1 MPKYSLEHVHLSSP
15 DPEKTAAF
23 YEKMMGAEITG
34 VGKMPDGRANVN
46 INLNGLVLRITRTAE
61 GKDSGLDHIGL
72 ETDDIE
78 KSMADMKAEGC
89 QVVKEI
95 GRMRAG
101 KMAFFMAP
109 DNVLVELIEK
119 GK

>member
-1 MPKYSLEHVHLSSP
+1 MPKYLLEHVHLNSP

-23 YEKMMGAEITG
+23 YEKVLGAEITG
-34 VGKMPDGRANVN
+34 TGKMPDGRANVN
-46 INLNGLVLRITRTAE
+46 VELNGLALRITQTAE

-78 KSMADMKAEGC
+78 TAMDEVTAEGC
-89 QVVKEI
+89 RIVKQI
-95 GRMRAG
+95 GPLKGG
-101 KMAFFMAP
+101 KMGFFMAP
-109 DNVLVELIEK
+109 DNVLIELIEK